1 MFSLKPIVPEFSRSF
16 GVIVDKNNDVVET
29 LYHTEYLRDVEVDYK
44 KELETFITSMKKYCS
59 TTSGDEYHLK
69 PGYKYEMACHAN
81 VTKGFQRFIKIYYG
95 ASGWEDFQPRQ
106 ANPAIP
112 AGFPKNSV
120 IYASSTT

>member
-1 MFSLKPIVPEFSRSF
+1 MFSLKPIVPDFSRSF

-95 ASGWEDFQPRQ
+95 ASGGKTFNLAKLIQRYRQ
-106 ANPAIP
+106 V
-112 AGFPKNSV
+112 FPKNSV